1 LDFHDK
7 VPDANTIRLFKEQL
21 KEHKLIKVI
30 FDKFNQMLK
39 QKGFISQ
46 EGSIIDATIVDVPKQ
61 RNTRDENKD
70 IKKGKVPESW
80 KENPNK
86 MSQKDTDARWL
97 KYGDRKHY
105 GYKNHARVDKK
116 SKLIEDYEVTP
127 ASTHDSKAGAK
138 LLVMSPEKIPVWAN
152 KAYSGSEIE
161 EIITKKKM
169 KNNILRKAK
178 RNKPLSEK
186 EKKINKK
193 LSKIRARVEHVFA
206 DIEKFKGDFIRTI
219 GIERAEF
226 QIGLTNLVYNM
237 RRFTHLQSLI

>member
-1 LDFHDK
+1 
-7 VPDANTIRLFKEQL
+7 
-21 KEHKLIKVI
+21 
-30 FDKFNQMLK
+30 M
-39 QKGFISQ
+39 
-46 EGSIIDATIVDVPKQ
+46 
-61 RNTRDENKD
+61 
-70 IKKGKVPESW
+70 
-80 KENPNK
+80 
-86 MSQKDTDARWL
+86 
-97 KYGDRKHY
+97 
-105 GYKNHARVDKK
+105 
-116 SKLIEDYEVTP
+116 IE
-127 ASTHDSKAGAK
+127 KAGAK
-138 LLVMSPEKIPVWAN
+138 LLVMSPEKIQVRAD